1 MENEEEVVDTTI
13 ENDNSQIVEE
23 EQPQIESEV
32 QTELTVD
39 DYNALK
45 AEKEALAKEKAE
57 LERKNK
63 QLFER
68 AKRPK
73 DTTPLKNNELSP
85 DEIRLIAKGV
95 ADDDIAYLKRIQ
107 AGYKAMGETPPPL
120 SKIAEED
127 PGYLALAE
135 KRAKEERSAKAS
147 LGGSG
152 RSMSS
157 SDVPAGLKP
166 GSSTEDHKKVFE
178 QSLKE
183 LGLK

>member
-1 MENEEEVVDTTI
+1 MENEEQVVDTTVDTTV
-13 ENDNSQIVEE
+13 NDNTPNVEE
-23 EQPQIESEV
+23 EQPQIETVSE
-32 QTELTVD
+32 TELTVD
-39 DYNALK
+39 DYNRVVK
-45 AEKEALAKEKAE
+45 EKEE

-63 QLFER
+63 DLYARITKTKTVEKTQ
-68 AKRPK
+68 
-73 DTTPLKNNELSP
+73 PLKNNELSP

-95 ADDDIAYLKRIQ
+95 ADEDIAYLKRIQ

-152 RSMSS
+152 RSMTS
-157 SDVPAGLKP
+157 SDIPAGLKP
-166 GSSTEDHKKVFE
+166 GASTEDHKKVFE

-183 LGLK
+183 LGLR